1 MGKRSLGTLLEL
13 GSEGDM
19 GIGDMAQLYA
29 VYPYASAWKRVA
41 QDFMPAADILLRMS
55 SDVLVGSKPSS
66 CSPGQCTRLQQIT
79 DYMLMKKTMRLCVAV
94 LLVAA
99 AALLVVYRAVNRVP
113 SADLPQYEQVYRI
126 FEDGGCLS
134 CHSAD
139 PELPFYTKLPVAGK
153 IVMKD
158 VDSGYRAYDIRP
170 FMDALKV
177 NGEVSEV
184 DLAKIEKVV
193 LDDRMPMPKYYLV
206 HWGSSLTAAKRDIVL
221 DWIRNER
228 IAMHSDAL
236 PENRAAEP
244 VRPIDQVVEVDA
256 AKAELG
262 FALFHDPRLSVDNTV
277 SCATCHALET
287 AGVDNHQYSHG
298 VDDQLGGVNAP
309 TVYNAVYN
317 FVQFWDGRA
326 KTLADQAAGPPL
338 NPVEMASP
346 SFDDIIAKL
355 EADKSFAKAF
365 KAVYPE
371 GITEATITDAI
382 EEFERTLITPNSRF
396 DKWLRGDDSAITA
409 DELEGYDLFKKYDC
423 ATCHVGKNLGG
434 QSYELMGLRRHYFA
448 DRGMELTIEDNGRY
462 KETQLE
468 RDRHRFKV
476 PGLRNVEHTWPYYHD
491 GTRETLEDA
500 VRDMGRYQSGVEL
513 ADAEVNKITAFLKT
527 LTGEYQG
534 KLLTNDT
541 SRDVIHDH
549 DHEH

>member
-1 MGKRSLGTLLEL
+1 MMR
-13 GSEGDM
+13 
-19 GIGDMAQLYA
+19 
-29 VYPYASAWKRVA
+29 
-41 QDFMPAADILLRMS
+41 
-55 SDVLVGSKPSS
+55 
-66 CSPGQCTRLQQIT
+66 
-79 DYMLMKKTMRLCVAV
+79 MKKTVRLLTAL

-99 AALLVVYRAVNRVP
+99 AVMVVVYRAVNRVP
-113 SADLPQYEQVYRI
+113 SADLPQYERVYRI

-139 PELPFYTKLPVAGK
+139 PKVPFYANFPVAGK

-158 VDSGYRAYDIRP
+158 IDSGYRAYDMRP
-170 FMDALKV
+170 FMESLKED
-177 NGEVSEV
+177 GEFSAV

-206 HWGSSLTAAKRDIVL
+206 HWGSSLTSAKRDIVL

-228 IAMHSDAL
+228 IEMYADNL
-236 PENRAAEP
+236 PADRAAEP
-244 VRPIDQVVEVDA
+244 VRPIDQSIEVDD
-256 AKAELG
+256 AKAALG

-277 SCATCHALET
+277 SCSTCHALET

-298 VDDQLGGVNAP
+298 VNDQLGGVNAP

-326 KTLADQAAGPPL
+326 ATLAAQAAGPPL

-355 EADKSFAKAF
+355 KADREFSKAF
-365 KAVYPE
+365 NAVYPD
-371 GITEATITDAI
+371 GLTEANITDAI

-396 DKWLRGDDSAITA
+396 DKWLLGDDSALTA
-409 DELEGYDLFKKYDC
+409 DELKGYELFKQYDC
-423 ATCHVGKNLGG
+423 ATCHVGQNLGG

-448 DRGMELTIEDNGRY
+448 DRGLELTVEDNGRF
-462 KETQLE
+462 KETQAE

-491 GTRETLEDA
+491 GTRETLEEA
-500 VRDMGRYQSGVEL
+500 VRDMGIYQSGVEL
-513 ADAEVNKITAFLKT
+513 TSAEVDQITAFLKT

-541 SRDVIHDH
+541 SRDVVHNH

>member
-1 MGKRSLGTLLEL
+1 
-13 GSEGDM
+13 
-19 GIGDMAQLYA
+19 
-29 VYPYASAWKRVA
+29 
-41 QDFMPAADILLRMS
+41 
-55 SDVLVGSKPSS
+55 
-66 CSPGQCTRLQQIT
+66 
-79 DYMLMKKTMRLCVAV
+79 MKKLVRWCAVV

-99 AALLVVYRAVNRVP
+99 AAMVVVYRAMNRVP
-113 SADLPQYEQVYRI
+113 SADLPMNEQVLQI
-126 FEDGGCLS
+126 FDDGGCLS

-139 PELPFYTKLPVAGK
+139 PKVPFYAKMPVAGK

-158 VDSGYRAYDIRP
+158 IDSGYRAYDIEP
-170 FMDALKV
+170 VMEALKIDAD
-177 NGEVSEV
+177 VSAV

-206 HWGSSLTAAKRDIVL
+206 HWGSSLTEAKKDIVL
-221 DWIRNER
+221 DWVKGER
-228 IAMHSDAL
+228 VAMYNDGL
-236 PENRAAEP
+236 PEDKAAEP
-244 VRPIDQVVEVDA
+244 VRPIDLTAEVDQEKVA
-256 AKAELG
+256 LG
-262 FALFHDPRLSVDNTV
+262 FALFHDTRLSVDNTV
-277 SCATCHALET
+277 SCASCHDLST

-298 VDDQLGGVNAP
+298 VDDQVGGVNAP

-338 NPVEMASP
+338 NPIEMAST
-346 SFDDIIAKL
+346 SFDEIIAKL
-355 EADKSFAKAF
+355 QADKPFAKAF
-365 KAVYPE
+365 TAVYPD
-371 GITEATITDAI
+371 GLTEANITDAI

-396 DKWLRGDDSAITA
+396 DKWLRGDNEAITA
-409 DELEGYDLFKKYDC
+409 DELAGYELFKKYDC
-423 ATCHVGKNLGG
+423 ATCHVGPNLGG

-448 DRGMELTIEDNGRY
+448 DRGLELTVEDNGRF

-500 VRDMGRYQSGVEL
+500 VRDMGIYQSGVEL
-513 ADAEVNKITAFLKT
+513 TSLEVDQITSFLKT

-541 SRDVIHDH
+541 PRDVIHDH
-549 DHEH
+549 DHDH

>member
-1 MGKRSLGTLLEL
+1 
-13 GSEGDM
+13 
-19 GIGDMAQLYA
+19 
-29 VYPYASAWKRVA
+29 
-41 QDFMPAADILLRMS
+41 
-55 SDVLVGSKPSS
+55 
-66 CSPGQCTRLQQIT
+66 
-79 DYMLMKKTMRLCVAV
+79 MKKFVRWCAV
-94 LLVAA
+94 LLLVAA
-99 AALLVVYRAVNRVP
+99 AAMVVVYRAVNRVP

-139 PELPFYTKLPVAGK
+139 PVLPFYAKMPVAGK

-158 VDSGYRAYDIRP
+158 IDSGYRAYDIRP

-177 NGEVSEV
+177 NGEVSSV

-193 LDDRMPMPKYYLV
+193 IDDRMPMPKYYLV
-206 HWGSSLTAAKRDIVL
+206 HWGSSLTAAKREIVL

-228 IAMHSDAL
+228 MAMYADGL
-236 PENRAAEP
+236 PESRAAEP
-244 VRPIDQVVEVDA
+244 VRPVAVATDIDEEKA
-256 AKAELG
+256 ALG
-262 FALFHDPRLSVDNTV
+262 FALFHDTRLSVDNTV
-277 SCATCHALET
+277 SCATCHSLET

-298 VDDQLGGVNAP
+298 VNDQIGGVNAP

-338 NPVEMASP
+338 NPIEMASE
-346 SFDDIIAKL
+346 SFDQIIAKL
-355 EADKSFAKAF
+355 AADKDFAKAF
-365 KAVYPE
+365 KAVYPD
-371 GITEATITDAI
+371 GLTEANITNAI
-382 EEFERTLITPNSRF
+382 EEFERTLITPDSRF
-396 DKWLRGDDSAITA
+396 DKWLRGDDSALTA
-409 DELEGYDLFKKYDC
+409 DELTGYELFKKYDC
-423 ATCHVGKNLGG
+423 ATCHVGPNLGG

-448 DRGMELTIEDNGRY
+448 DRGLELTNEDNGRY

-500 VRDMGRYQSGVEL
+500 VRDMGIYQSGVEL
-513 ADAEVNKITAFLKT
+513 TDAEVGQITAFLKT

-534 KLLTNDT
+534 KPLTNDT
-541 SRDVIHDH
+541 PRDVIHDH
-549 DHEH
+549 DHDH